1 MCGIVAYIGNKQAL
15 PVLLQGLR
23 DLEYRGYDS
32 AGVVILN
39 EGKFSRVREIGKVDR
54 LSKKIDAF
62 RRRSEGVRPTEEP
75 QNSSKEILRASD
87 ALGAQDDGIFRGTI
101 GIAHTRWAT
110 HGGVTEFNAHP
121 HIVNNELAVVHN
133 GIIENYREL
142 KEKLLN
148 DGFEFQSET
157 DTEVLA
163 CLIYKEYKHLEKAG
177 MKAGASHILREAVRS
192 ALLQVRGTYG
202 LVVMHKNHPFEFI
215 AARLGSPLVI
225 GYGDGENY
233 IASDPT
239 PILPYTKRM
248 AFLDDGEIAVIDTGT
263 PKISN
268 LNNELVAKVL
278 SNIEWDQQKAQK
290 GGFEHFM
297 LKEIF
302 DQPVV
307 FEDALRGRLDMEEG
321 TAKLGGLNM
330 TLEQM
335 ASIKRVIIIAE
346 GTAKLAGLIG
356 KYAFER
362 LANLPVEVDSSSEF
376 RYRDPIVNK
385 STLAFVISQSG
396 ETADTIMAVREA
408 KRKGAFVRSIVNVVG
423 STIARETG
431 AGTYIHAG
439 PELSVASTKAYSN
452 MIAILMLYALQFGRL
467 KHTSLATGQRM
478 LQALLEIP
486 EKMNEVLKQNDEIKN
501 IAKQYIKYHNI
512 LYIGRG
518 VNYPV
523 ALEGALKLKEISY
536 IHAEGF
542 AGGELKHGP
551 LALVSKDV
559 PVIAILTKN
568 QLYEKMKSS
577 IQEVRARGARTLVI
591 ANDEDAK
598 EVADDI
604 IYVPKTMELLEPLLN
619 TIPLQLF
626 AYHMAVALGRD
637 VDRPRNLAKSVTV
650 E

>member
-121 HIVNNELAVVHN
+121 HTVNNELTVVHN

-142 KEKLLN
+142 KEKITDKN
-148 DGFEFQSET
+148 YESET

-163 CLIYKEYKHLEKAG
+163 KLIYQNYKGDLAQ
-177 MKAGASHILREAVRS
+177 AVRES
-192 ALLQVRGTYG
+192 LLEVRGTYG
-202 LVVMHKNHPFEFI
+202 IVVMHKDHPRQLV
-215 AARLGSPLVI
+215 AARLGSPLAI
-225 GYGDGENY
+225 GFAENEYY
-233 IASDPT
+233 IASDVT
-239 PILPYTKRM
+239 PMLPYTKKVS
-248 AFLDDGEIAVIDTGT
+248 FLDDGEVASINGDGLKIVNLRDQVVQKPVTQID
-263 PKISN
+263 
-268 LNNELVAKVL
+268 
-278 SNIEWDQQKAQK
+278 WDLQTAQK
-290 GGFEHFM
+290 NGFEHFM

-302 DQPVV
+302 DQPTV

-321 TAKLGGLNM
+321 KAKLGGLSM

-335 ASIKRVIIIAE
+335 ASVNRVMIIAE
-346 GTAKLAGLIG
+346 GTAKITGMVG

-385 STLAFVISQSG
+385 HTLVFVISQSG
-396 ETADTIMAVREA
+396 ETADTIMALREA
-408 KRKGAFVRSIVNVVG
+408 KRKGAFVRSVVNVVG
-423 STIARETG
+423 STIARESG
-431 AGTYIHAG
+431 AGSYIHAG
-439 PELSVASTKAYSN
+439 PELAVASTKAYSN
-452 MIAILMLYALQFGRL
+452 MIAILTLYALEFGRL
-467 KHTSLATGQRM
+467 KHTSLATGQRI
-478 LQALLEIP
+478 LQSLLEIP
-486 EKMNEVLKQNDEIKN
+486 EKMTAILKQADSIKQ
-501 IAKQYIKYHNI
+501 IALSYKDFKSV
-512 LYIGRG
+512 LFIGRG
-518 VNYPV
+518 VNFPV

-551 LALVSKDV
+551 LALVSKEV

-591 ANDEDAK
+591 ANDEEAK
-598 EVADDI
+598 EVADDLI
-604 IYVPKTMELLEPLLN
+604 IVPKTMELLEPLLT